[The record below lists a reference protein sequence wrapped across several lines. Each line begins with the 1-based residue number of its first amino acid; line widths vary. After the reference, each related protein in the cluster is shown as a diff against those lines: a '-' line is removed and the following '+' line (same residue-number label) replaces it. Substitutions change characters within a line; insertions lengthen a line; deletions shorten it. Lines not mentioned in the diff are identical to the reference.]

1 MGAAVG
7 GSIQEDERFIFERIK
22 DRYDTENKTSD
33 SIDISASN
41 LVGWNGLIISVLLA
55 GGGFLL
61 SSDPGLK
68 LAFHE
73 WLFLSWTLGSLGVS
87 LILSFV
93 AFRKGSYY
101 VVPDARSL
109 IEDYNGLAA
118 SDILK
123 AVSGTMADAVDKNAG
138 RNEARTNIVTA
149 SQVLFLAGMFGALI
163 FLGYQSYK
171 IIGS

>member
-1 MGAAVG
+1 
-7 GSIQEDERFIFERIK
+7 
-22 DRYDTENKTSD
+22 
-33 SIDISASN
+33 
-41 LVGWNGLIISVLLA
+41 
-55 GGGFLL
+55 
-61 SSDPGLK
+61 
-68 LAFHE
+68 
-73 WLFLSWTLGSLGVS
+73 
-87 LILSFV
+87 
-93 AFRKGSYY
+93 
-101 VVPDARSL
+101 VVHDARSL

-123 AVSGTMADAVDKNAG
+123 AVSGTMADAVDKNAE